1 LAFFRAKQG
10 RYSLWS
16 ESTESSSVDAREV
29 VGPEYDPRDAAFLPD
44 STLIFS
50 SKRNGSYALYK
61 TLLSNTVEKLA
72 KPACQARYPAVSPD
86 GRWLAFSC
94 AENGNWQM
102 HAIELK
108 GTDQRQLTHG
118 ECNSITPAWTPD
130 SKNLIYATDCGRGL
144 GLTALAEIRV
154 LP

>member
-1 LAFFRAKQG
+1 M
-10 RYSLWS
+10 
-16 ESTESSSVDAREV
+16 
-29 VGPEYDPRDAAFLPD
+29 GPEYDPQDAAFLPD

-50 SKRNGSYALYK
+50 SKRDGSYALYRVS
-61 TLLSNTVEKLA
+61 LSDTVEKLA

-86 GRWLAFSC
+86 GGWLAFSC
-94 AENGNWQM
+94 AENGNWQL

-108 GTDQRQLTHG
+108 GTDQLQFTDG

-130 SKNLIYATDCGRGL
+130 SKSLIYATDCGRGL